1 LALPPFNPLL
11 PLLPIRRL
19 LLVAVLCGHAGAGFC
34 SVGPMPAAA
43 HTMTDKYQVWRSAAV
58 RALESRGD
66 ADALAAAATLAF
78 VGDHKPRP
86 DPSKGDSQAL
96 ELALQAS
103 TLAPDSQAIGW
114 IRMRLCTLT
123 PGCDVR
129 DAATAL
135 RWLDPDNA
143 AAWLPTLTAAH
154 RDRDQVE
161 IDRVLADMAQGI
173 HFDFYWNRIAVLLY
187 DQLRAVH
194 KSLPKGYVDSE
205 AARLDEALGITSGEF
220 IPPFSTLMETCKESM
235 PGTPRRESCFKIA
248 KSMQQGDTVI
258 TQIAGLSLEKRLV
271 VVDGKEYR
279 ALLERRRVLEW
290 RVATAGQFDQALLPW
305 VKNAHARWRLA
316 RMRALP
322 REEDV
327 LLAILRQ
334 QGSPIDPP
342 DAN

>member
-1 LALPPFNPLL
+1 
-11 PLLPIRRL
+11 
-19 LLVAVLCGHAGAGFC
+19 
-34 SVGPMPAAA
+34 MPVAA
-43 HTMTDKYQVWRSAAV
+43 HTVADKYQVWRSAAV
-58 RALESRGD
+58 RALQSRGD
-66 ADALAAAATLAF
+66 ADALAAAAALAF
-78 VGDHKPRP
+78 VGEPKPRP
-86 DPSKGDSQAL
+86 DPLKGDSQAL

-103 TLAPDSQAIGW
+103 TLAPDGQAIGW
-114 IRMRLCTLT
+114 IRMRICTLT

-143 AAWLPTLTAAH
+143 AAWLPTLAAAH

-161 IDRVLADMAQGI
+161 VDRVLADMAQGI
-173 HFDFYWNRIAVLLY
+173 RFDFYWNRIAVLLY
-187 DQLRAVH
+187 DQLRAVE
-194 KSLPKGYVDSE
+194 KKLPRGYVDSE
-205 AARLDEALGITSGEF
+205 AARLDEVLGITSGEF
-220 IPPFSTLMETCKESM
+220 IPPFSTLLESCRESL

-248 KSMQQGDTVI
+248 KSMQQGDTVA

-271 VVDGKEYR
+271 MVDGKEYR
-279 ALLERRRVLEW
+279 SLVERRRVLEW
-290 RVATAGQFDQALLPW
+290 RVATAAKFDQALLPW

-342 DAN
+342 ETN